1 MYKLFRF
8 AGTLLLAAALSFRGV
23 GAILAD
29 SNDGKTEPVALI
41 LRSNSDVEQ
50 DGDDDDDDTPPSTD
64 DDGFDTPLT
73 DYDGI
78 DTPATDNDGVDTPLS
93 TDGDGINT
101 PYTDY
106 DGVDDPGV
114 PTLRASASV
123 GAIELTWNATA
134 AADYFQLWRWEQTN
148 RWAQVGGGN
157 LNATTYRDENI
168 VPGTTYTYTIRAV
181 SEDGETSAWSA
192 YASATAEEP
201 GALTAAPVLSAV
213 AGTSQVDLS
222 WNTIPGASRYELWAW
237 DSENGWEQIGGANL
251 TETSY
256 QHVGVSD
263 GVTYYYAIRAVAG
276 SGSPGPW
283 SQYAEATVGEPSST
297 STSTPTSTPTSTAT
311 ATPTATKENSPP
323 NPPGASLRST
333 QFTAT
338 PTPTATLDLRLLPP
352 DTDNDGTDSDGIDTT
367 DNDGVDT
374 TDNDGIDTT
383 DGDGVDTTDNDGID
397 TTDGDGVDTTDNDGI
412 DTTDN
417 DGVDT
422 TDNDGI
428 DTTDGDGVYTTDN
441 DGVDRHGDGIDTTD
455 NDGVDTTDNDGID
468 TTDGDGIV
476 YTTDN
481 DGVDTTD
488 GDGIDPDRQ
497 RRHRQRR
504 HRHAHPDRQRRH
516 RQRRHRHTHPDRQ
529 RRNRQRRHR
538 HAVAIDAIDAIV
550 AINRIS

>member
-23 GAILAD
+23 SAILAD

-41 LRSNSDVEQ
+41 SRSNSDVEQ
-50 DGDDDDDDTPPSTD
+50 DGDDDDDTPTPTD

-123 GAIELTWNATA
+123 SAIELTWNATA
-134 AADYFQLWRWEQTN
+134 AADSYQLWRWEQTN
-148 RWAQVGGGN
+148 GWGQVGDGN
-157 LNATTYRDENI
+157 LNATAYRDENI
-168 VPGTTYTYTIRAV
+168 APGTTYTYTVRAV
-181 SEDGETSAWSA
+181 NGDGESSAWSA
-192 YASATAEEP
+192 YASATAGEP
-201 GALTAAPVLSAV
+201 SSLTAAPVLSAA

-222 WNTIPGASRYELWAW
+222 WNSIPGASRYELWAW

-251 TETSY
+251 TETGY

-263 GVTYYYAIRAVAG
+263 GVTYYYTIRAVAG

-311 ATPTATKENSPP
+311 ATPTATKGNSPP
-323 NPPGASLRST
+323 NPPGASLRSSH
-333 QFTAT
+333 FTAT
-338 PTPTATLDLRLLPP
+338 PTPTATLTPTTTATPTPTPAVTPDLRLPPP
-352 DTDNDGTDSDGIDTT
+352 DTDNDGTHSDGIDTT

-383 DGDGVDTTDNDGID
+383 DGDGVDTTDNDG
-397 TTDGDGVDTTDNDGI
+397 
-412 DTTDN
+412 
-417 DGVDT
+417 
-422 TDNDGI
+422 
-428 DTTDGDGVYTTDN
+428 
-441 DGVDRHGDGIDTTD
+441 
-455 NDGVDTTDNDGID
+455 
-468 TTDGDGIV
+468 
-476 YTTDN
+476 
-481 DGVDTTD
+481 VDTTD
-488 GDGIDPDRQ
+488 GDGTDTDDGPTTVSTRRTTTVSIRRTTTVDRHNDGWRRCIYDRQ
-497 RRHRQRR
+497 RRCRY
-504 HRHAHPDRQRRH
+504 D
-516 RQRRHRHTHPDRQ
+516 
-529 RRNRQRRHR
+529 
-538 HAVAIDAIDAIV
+538 
-550 AINRIS
+550 